1 MEKVVD
7 KIKYIIVY
15 IDKVIIHTTS
25 HEQPLVVV
33 DTVLQGLEQH
43 NHKMYL
49 AKCFFSNTEVLA
61 PEAIWV
67 GKEKLEILQMLPA
80 PLTKQEV

>member
-1 MEKVVD
+1 M
-7 KIKYIIVY
+7 
-15 IDKVIIHTTS
+15 
-25 HEQPLVVV
+25 VV

-43 NHKMYL
+43 NHKMDL
-49 AKCFFSNTEVLA
+49 AKCFFRNTEVLT
-61 PEAIWV
+61 PEDIWV